1 MARRKFSRLTDAE
14 KQTLRGELAAKVP
27 VTELA
32 RKYGVGRRTIYNLK
46 NRWEDR
52 LPQSRSRV
60 LTVRVSTEDMERL
73 DILAKELELS
83 RADTARRVLLYAAGI
98 YHIEPPE
105 VGEIEALTRE
115 VSAIGRNVNQAVR
128 AMNTAVMRGQK
139 LSHQQLGQLA
149 GQLKAVSIA
158 NHKVR
163 SLMVQRAQ
171 QQRTHVDQ
179 IIEAMRSEGEDQLDD
194 HAQGVEARDDQHVTG
209 HHKPKRLG
217 TF

>member
-1 MARRKFSRLTDAE
+1 MPRRKFSRLTDAE

-32 RKYGVGRRTIYNLK
+32 KKYGVSRRTIYNLK

-73 DILAKELELS
+73 DVMAKELDLS
-83 RADTARRVLLYAAGI
+83 RADMARRVLLYAAGI

-105 VGEIEALTRE
+105 AGEIEALTKE

-128 AMNTAVMRGQK
+128 AMNAAMMRGQK
-139 LSHQQLGQLA
+139 LPRLQLDQLA
-149 GQLKAVSIA
+149 GQLKEVSIV
-158 NHKVR
+158 NNEVR
-163 SLMVQRAQ
+163 SLMVRRAQRQRA
-171 QQRTHVDQ
+171 HVDQ
-179 IIEAMRSEGEDQLDD
+179 IVEMMKDATLD
-194 HAQGVEARDDQHVTG
+194 AGSPSLR
-209 HHKPKRLG
+209 
-217 TF
+217 

>member
-14 KQTLRGELAAKVP
+14 KQALRGELAAKVP

-32 RKYGVGRRTIYNLK
+32 KKYGVSRRTIYNLK

-73 DILAKELELS
+73 DALAKELNLS
-83 RADTARRVLLYAAGI
+83 RADMARRVLLYAAGI

-105 VGEIEALTRE
+105 AGEIEALTRE

-128 AMNTAVMRGQK
+128 AMNAAMMRGQK
-139 LSHQQLGQLA
+139 LPRLQLDQLA
-149 GQLKAVSIA
+149 EQLKAVSIA
-158 NHKVR
+158 NNEVR
-163 SLMVQRAQ
+163 SLMVRRAQRQRA
-171 QQRTHVDQ
+171 HVDQ
-179 IIEAMRSEGEDQLDD
+179 IIDM
-194 HAQGVEARDDQHVTG
+194 
-209 HHKPKRLG
+209 KMN
-217 TF
+217 

>member
-14 KQTLRGELAAKVP
+14 KQTLRGELAAKMP

-32 RKYGVGRRTIYNLK
+32 KKYEVSRRTIYNLK

-73 DILAKELELS
+73 DALAKELDLS
-83 RADTARRVLLYAAGI
+83 RADMARRVLLYAAGI

-105 VGEIEALTRE
+105 AGEIEALTRE

-128 AMNTAVMRGQK
+128 AMNAAMMRGQN
-139 LSHQQLGQLA
+139 LPRLQLDQLA

-158 NHKVR
+158 NNEVR
-163 SLMVQRAQ
+163 SLMVRRARQQRA
-171 QQRTHVDQ
+171 HVDQ
-179 IIEAMRSEGEDQLDD
+179 IVEAMKDAASDAGSQICE
-194 HAQGVEARDDQHVTG
+194 
-209 HHKPKRLG
+209 
-217 TF
+217 